1 MYFEGEDQEVSRS
14 TADLNRTTTHPLV
27 NGKRVEELA
36 TSIEPSNSSHF
47 FPLVQRTRNSAAYL
61 KAALGNYLMENN
73 PKIKKML
80 VSHSHLFL

>member
-36 TSIEPSNSSHF
+36 TSIEPSNSSTSFHWYKG
-47 FPLVQRTRNSAAYL
+47 PGILL
-61 KAALGNYLMENN
+61 L
-73 PKIKKML
+73 I
-80 VSHSHLFL
+80 